1 MSSGARVTS
10 YLISETTPGLT
21 PDTGAWDTLR
31 LTSNTL
37 SPTVNTQISDEITE
51 SRISQGSVASSADI
65 QGDLVGEL
73 SYGSFDKLL
82 EAAFYGTWTGDV
94 LTVGDTRRTF
104 TIAKNF
110 NDVSVYTLFRGMHVS
125 VFALDIP
132 SDGKITATF
141 SLAGL
146 DYADGDTNTVATVNP
161 PTTTPFMSNLNVGSI
176 TVDGVSLEGS
186 ACVSALTVNLD
197 NSLQAQRCIGSGK
210 LGPGAQ
216 IATEAAITG
225 TITLAWSPRAW
236 QIWKNTFTRK
246 TSAVEFPITD
256 SLGNRYDLSFPAIE
270 VDGDLPNGGK
280 RDLIEVTLNWTVAKQ
295 APTIT
300 RVPFVPVASVSV
312 TPATASIASGATR
325 QLSASALPSSAA
337 QNVTWSSSAPSI
349 ATVSASG
356 LVTGVVA
363 GSAVITAT
371 SVSDPTKTAT
381 SAITV
386 TA

>member
-325 QLSASALPSSAA
+325 QLIASALPSGAS
-337 QNVTWSSSAPSI
+337 QDVTWSSSASSI
-349 ATVSASG
+349 ATVNSSG

>member
-1 MSSGARVTS
+1 MSSGAQVTS
-10 YLISETTPGLT
+10 YLIPETTPGVT
-21 PDTGAWDTLR
+21 PTTGAWDTLR

-37 SPTVNTQISDEITE
+37 SPTVNTQVSDEITE
-51 SRISQGSVASSADI
+51 SRISQGSVVSSADI

-94 LTVGDTRRTF
+94 LTVGSTRHTF
-104 TIAKNF
+104 TVAKNF
-110 NDVSVYTLFRGMHVS
+110 NDVSVYTLFKGMHVS

-141 SLAGL
+141 TMMGL
-146 DYADGDTNTVATVNP
+146 DYADGDTNTVSTVTPATS
-161 PTTTPFMSNLNVGSI
+161 TPFMSNLNLGTI
-176 TVDGVSLEGS
+176 MVDGQSLEGI
-186 ACVSALTVNLD
+186 ACVSALTISLD
-197 NSLQAQRCIGSGK
+197 NGLQAQRCIGNGK
-210 LGPGAQ
+210 IGPGAQ
-216 IATEAAITG
+216 IATEAAVTG

-236 QIWKNTFTRK
+236 QIWKNTFTRLPI
-246 TSAVEFPITD
+246 ALEFPITD
-256 SLGNRYDLSFPAIE
+256 SLGNRYDLSFPALE

-280 RDLIEVTLNWTVAKQ
+280 RDLIEVTLNYTVAKQ

-300 RVPFVPVASVSV
+300 RAPFVPVTSVSV
-312 TPATASIASGATR
+312 TPATDSIAVSETS
-325 QLSASALPSSAA
+325 QLTASALPSGAS
-337 QNVTWSSSAPSI
+337 QSVTWSSSAPSI
-349 ATVSASG
+349 ATVNSTG
-356 LVTGVVA
+356 LVTGVA
-363 GSAVITAT
+363 EGSAVITAT